1 MAVVLA
7 ACGPRALVDSD
18 AEPAPGEAL
27 RAGRDLLA
35 GGDLAGA
42 TMHWQGL
49 LRAHPTSW
57 EAARGLQDTLR
68 ASVPALDFEAL
79 YRRNRD
85 AAPADGL
92 AWYLW
97 GRARIDDE
105 VEARGA
111 FERAAA
117 LAPQSPWPPAALA
130 YLRWRAGDLFLTVET
145 YEEALERLPGSATL
159 RLLLGN
165 QLIQLRLTVAAE
177 RHLLALPRVWR
188 RRVRLCRGDLDR
200 GPRLRV
206 VPGRVHRLQWARQL
220 QRVRGRALPQRRR
233 VCLRP
238 RVRRRRVRGAA
249 ADRNE
254 RSRLPRVLLTVRRLR
269 RGGVW

>member
-1 MAVVLA
+1 MLA

-177 RHLLALPRVWR
+177 RHLEIDTSGNEIQHPLVDVFFDRLGSGHYVRDPREM
-188 RRVRLCRGDLDR
+188 
-200 GPRLRV
+200 
-206 VPGRVHRLQWARQL
+206 
-220 QRVRGRALPQRRR
+220 
-233 VCLRP
+233 
-238 RVRRRRVRGAA
+238 
-249 ADRNE
+249 N
-254 RSRLPRVLLTVRRLR
+254 
-269 RGGVW
+269 